1 MTEAKI
7 SVENLTIAYDENII
21 LHDVSFMVKP
31 QEIFMI
37 MGGSGC
43 GKSSLLKTLI
53 GLKKPSKGKVFIQ
66 GKNFYTASASERQKI
81 MQNCGISY
89 QSGALFSSMTIGE
102 NIALPLQEYTNYS
115 PSTINELIELKLA
128 LVGLHGYKDF
138 YPDELSGGMK
148 KRAALARAMALD
160 PDILYFDEPSSG
172 LDPLSS
178 RLLNELILE
187 INSDLGTTVVI
198 ISHDIESILTIG
210 TQAIYL
216 DANTKTLIAQGNPKT
231 WLKNPPNQT
240 VADFFGHNME
250 VYPCAKL

>member
-1 MTEAKI
+1 MTNAKI
-7 SVENLTIAYDENII
+7 MVENLTIAYGENVIM
-21 LHDVSFMVKP
+21 HDINFAVAPK
-31 QEIFMI
+31 EIFMI

-53 GLKKPSKGKVFIQ
+53 GLKKPTKGKVFIQ
-66 GKNFYTASASERQKI
+66 GQNFYACSDIERQKI

-102 NIALPLQEYTNYS
+102 NVALPLQQYSGYS
-115 PSTINELIELKLA
+115 PSTVDELVELKLA

-187 INSDLGTTVVI
+187 LNANLGLTVVI

-210 TQAIYL
+210 SQAIYL
-216 DANTKTLIAQGNPKT
+216 DATTKTLAAQGNPKT
-231 WLKNPPNQT
+231 WLKNPPTQAI
-240 VADFFGHNME
+240 ADFFGHNME